1 MVSRLLKLSAII
13 VLLSLFQHAVYAQE
27 ESAPQTRLSSKG
39 LAFVNLSTSPANPV
53 TGQLTVI
60 LIQFIDPQSKA
71 LRGDIYYNFI
81 IKNET
86 NQILTLPGGSTIT
99 GKVGIPYE
107 FEEPGSYQVEI
118 DLNDTAL
125 SKDSSSSLDE
135 VTFPIYV
142 SQGEV
147 QTANQTVFN
156 TTSENSS
163 NVNIDTVNNDNSH
176 LLLDGI
182 LVAIAIGIVVFMV
195 RKKVISKNKKSSI
208 PE

>member
-1 MVSRLLKLSAII
+1 MKLSAFII
-13 VLLSLFQHAVYAQE
+13 FLSLFQHAVYAQE

-60 LIQFIDPQSKA
+60 LIQFIDPQSKV

-81 IKNET
+81 IKNNT
-86 NQILTLPGGSTIT
+86 SQLLTLPGGSTIT

-107 FEEPGSYQVEI
+107 FEEPGNYQVEI

-125 SKDSSSSLDE
+125 SKDSSASLDE

-142 SQGEV
+142 SQGELQAV
-147 QTANQTVFN
+147 NQTVLN
-156 TTSENSS
+156 TTSESSS
-163 NVNIDTVNNDNSH
+163 NANIDTTNNDNNR
-176 LLLDGI
+176 LLFDGA
-182 LVAIAIGIVVFMV
+182 LVAIAIGIAVFVV
-195 RKKVISKNKKSSI
+195 RKKVISKNKKSSM

>member
-1 MVSRLLKLSAII
+1 MVSRLLKLLAFI
-13 VLLSLFQHAVYAQE
+13 VFLSLFQYAVYAQE

-60 LIQFIDPQSKA
+60 LIQFIDPQSKV

-86 NQILTLPGGSTIT
+86 SQLLTLPGGSTIT

-107 FEEPGSYQVEI
+107 FEKPGSYQVEI

-125 SKDSSSSLDE
+125 SKDSSASLDE

-142 SQGEV
+142 SQGEL

-156 TTSENSS
+156 TTSESSS
-163 NVNIDTVNNDNSH
+163 NVNIDTTNNDSNR
-176 LLLDGI
+176 LLLDGVF
-182 LVAIAIGIVVFMV
+182 VAIAVGIVAFMV